1 MGSGVAFGAMFLM
14 LWLIRATQSGTL
26 AQYIGLFEQPLNTAN
41 PTANETPVGS
51 TAASS
56 PTNISIPTASPTLA
70 GAGSP
75 GAGVANSD
83 LTDTSTGGIPYG
95 GDVAGDIAGDFLGD
109 Q

>member
-56 PTNISIPTASPTLA
+56 PTVA